1 MGTLRQGL
9 GNVEQFPDYRSWV
22 PEGTVKCLDG
32 QGEAGGGISHGYVLR
47 QKRTSLNQWIIW
59 EASALNVSGAVRL
72 VGTGPGTLGRPRL
85 TSMGRDVGF

>member
-1 MGTLRQGL
+1 MFGWTRRGRR
-9 GNVEQFPDYRSWV
+9 GHPSWV
-22 PEGTVKCLDG
+22 CPD
-32 QGEAGGGISHGYVLR
+32 